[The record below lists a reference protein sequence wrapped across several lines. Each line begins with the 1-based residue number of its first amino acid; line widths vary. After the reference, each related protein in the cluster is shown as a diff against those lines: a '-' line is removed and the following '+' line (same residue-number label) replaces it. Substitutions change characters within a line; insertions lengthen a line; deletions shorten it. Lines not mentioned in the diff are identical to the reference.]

1 MIPIIAASDCAIALS
16 MYRALVASVT
26 KNLEMEK
33 DNGDK
38 SIIRH
43 EIRSIIIKAANSDTL
58 KAIIIFL

>member
-16 MYRALVASVT
+16 IYRALVASVT
-26 KNLEMEK
+26 KNLEMWK

-43 EIRSIIIKAANSDTL
+43 EIRRIRITAADTDTKIAVVIL
-58 KAIIIFL
+58 